1 MVVSLSDRHT
11 AGESVDRGARG
22 VPAWPAW
29 LFRIVVTAEAVLAF
43 NQAVFAGR
51 FINGDYG
58 AVATHSTGAAVTG
71 LVLLVEAVAA
81 VLLWRPGRGPGWPIP
96 AALGL
101 FLLVGV
107 QIALGFTRALAV
119 HVPLGVTIIVLDTL
133 MLVWAWRYRPAGR
146 PAGRAA
152 RRAARREGAADDPAP
167 ADAGATVGER

>member
-58 AVATHSTGAAVTG
+58 AVATHSTGAGVMEFV
-71 LVLLVEAVAA
+71 LVVEVIAA
-81 VLLWRPGRGPGWPIP
+81 VLLWRPGRGPGWPIL

-119 HVPLGVTIIVLDTL
+119 HVPLGVTIIVLDIL
-133 MLVWAWRYRPAGR
+133 MLVWAWRYRPAIRVAGV
-146 PAGRAA
+146 PAAA
-152 RRAARREGAADDPAP
+152 GGAD
-167 ADAGATVGER
+167 GER

>member
-1 MVVSLSDRHT
+1 VSLSDRPSAESIDHDV
-11 AGESVDRGARG
+11 AGAT
-22 VPAWPAW
+22 PAWPAW
-29 LFRIVVTAEAVLAF
+29 VFRIVVTVEAVLAF

-133 MLVWAWRYRPAGR
+133 MLVWAWRYRPATRDLAAAAEPVAVSGS
-146 PAGRAA
+146 PAG
-152 RRAARREGAADDPAP
+152 
-167 ADAGATVGER
+167 ER